1 MRSPEEQRLLQQE
14 GRERSWLEL
23 LGRIKKACL
32 GLAGLGLAGWFGAGW
47 LLDLELA
54 GLGLAGL
61 GLAGSAMSFSQ
72 FGYPYSITSQ
82 FFVSP
87 NPTTTCCESVT
98 RSVSDTSSGSTQ
110 AAAICYS
117 SYENTLLASTRT
129 ELNAALGM
137 YSSPYAAAAA
147 AAAASQSYASYLP
160 YNTDPSTLYT
170 ALNTQ
175 YEIKDG
181 TSSLHSGIAQPA
193 AYYPYD
199 HSLGQYQY
207 DRYSTMDFSG
217 STRRK
222 NATRETTST
231 LKTWLYEHRKN
242 PYPTKGEKIMLAIIT
257 KMTLTQVSTW
267 FANARRRLKKENKM
281 TWSPK
286 NKAGEERK
294 QDGNRIK
301 DNDYSIDND
310 DKDQKSFKEEKELR
324 LSDLEDLDDDG
335 SDKVHSDQ
343 KSDLRETS
351 SITGLAESEKS
362 DCSLTFS
369 NNFHTFSYRKTNATS
384 VSGFLEPVGPKSSD
398 QVENYQV
405 TEKPRIWSLAHTA
418 GASVIV
424 NSQNDDQRT
433 VSPDCLLVRG
443 GQPAPGQ
450 CSEVRPLHSVRPQP
464 SNENAFEEIPH
475 STKIFKTSS
484 FRLQSLQLNC
494 ASHPVLGETCQYSSG
509 VEGFARNMKSCQGAI
524 DLNEACL
531 VQHTDKLRTAFRP
544 VMKR

>member
-1 MRSPEEQRLLQQE
+1 
-14 GRERSWLEL
+14 
-23 LGRIKKACL
+23 
-32 GLAGLGLAGWFGAGW
+32 
-47 LLDLELA
+47 
-54 GLGLAGL
+54 
-61 GLAGSAMSFSQ
+61 MSFSQ
-72 FGYPYSITSQ
+72 FGYPYSTTSQ
-82 FFVSP
+82 FFTSS

-117 SYENTLLASTRT
+117 SYENRLLASTRT
-129 ELNAALGM
+129 ELSAALGM

-147 AAAASQSYASYLP
+147 AAAASQSYANYLP
-160 YNTDPSTLYT
+160 YSTDPSTIYT
-170 ALNTQ
+170 TLNPQ

-286 NKAGEERK
+286 NKAGEERR
-294 QDGNRIK
+294 QDGNKIK
-301 DNDYSIDND
+301 ENDYSTDND
-310 DKDQKSFKEEKELR
+310 DKDQKTCKEEKELR
-324 LSDLEDLDDDG
+324 ISDLEDLDDEG
-335 SDKVHSDQ
+335 SDKIESDQ
-343 KSDLRETS
+343 KNALRETS

-362 DCSLTFS
+362 DYSLTFS
-369 NNFHTFSYRKTNATS
+369 NNFHAYSYHKTNATS
-384 VSGFLEPVGPKSSD
+384 ASGFLDPVRPKSSIVGNSD
-398 QVENYQV
+398 QVENYQI

-424 NSQNDDQRT
+424 NSQSNDQRT
-433 VSPDCLLVRG
+433 VSPECLLIRG
-443 GQPAPGQ
+443 RQPAPGQ
-450 CSEVRPLHSVRPQP
+450 CSEVRPLHSIRPQP
-464 SNENAFEEIPH
+464 SNESALEELPQ

-484 FRLQSLQLNC
+484 FNLQSLQLNC

-531 VQHTDKLRTAFRP
+531 VQHTDKLRTAFRT